1 MEIVQDSVGIKR
13 KLQKTKHFKRSYYIH
28 ETLEAMRKGHLTDKL
43 ETEILLKELKDKLEK
58 ALPYIIGCSFL
69 TEDYAVALQGA
80 VVSIKM

>member
-1 MEIVQDSVGIKR
+1 
-13 KLQKTKHFKRSYYIH
+13 
-28 ETLEAMRKGHLTDKL
+28 MRKGHLTDKL